1 MISRSSWKSL
11 LNIEGFY
18 RAFSCFCVIC
28 CIPTSSNAQVTASSH
43 HALIIA
49 IGSYA
54 NAEIAPLLGT
64 KYDVASAKL
73 MAKKLGVPDHA
84 ITVLEDAAATE
95 GAIRIALQ
103 NLALRTKQGDRVFVY
118 FSGHGTRYMDTVAG
132 GCVEALL
139 THDSRALTNNNMA
152 DLLKPIGAMADKVLV
167 FYDACHS
174 GGVLGASPFKA
185 RSVTQGDLPTLR
197 PKFSAPLNS
206 ACTVPINIRTR
217 NLTVEV
223 VKKGVLPNDVV
234 HLSSSAHNEASFD
247 DEKSGG
253 LATQFFRDCLMGE
266 AKDLDRSGAVSME
279 EIKICAQKKL
289 NDRLLSYNNLTAH
302 NFQLTGNSQ
311 FVPAW
316 FSTAPQQLTS
326 NSAQTELPSVSALKP
341 VSQDEALAQIY
352 AQRNAK
358 AGVSVVLNKSQL
370 RVGVDFLNF
379 SVTADKGGYVYAA
392 LLGSDAKSMYLIFP
406 NELDNNNRIGPKQT
420 LTLPADS
427 WRLRANGP
435 AGKSKLLVIV
445 SDQPR
450 DMSVLESGKTGAF
463 VANLNDANGRAKMGW
478 FLRTPQI
485 AGAGDS
491 FGAAL
496 SEFEEVK

>member
-1 MISRSSWKSL
+1 
-11 LNIEGFY
+11 
-18 RAFSCFCVIC
+18 
-28 CIPTSSNAQVTASSH
+28 
-43 HALIIA
+43 
-49 IGSYA
+49 
-54 NAEIAPLLGT
+54 
-64 KYDVASAKL
+64 
-73 MAKKLGVPDHA
+73 
-84 ITVLEDAAATE
+84 
-95 GAIRIALQ
+95 
-103 NLALRTKQGDRVFVY
+103 
-118 FSGHGTRYMDTVAG
+118 
-132 GCVEALL
+132 
-139 THDSRALTNNNMA
+139 
-152 DLLKPIGAMADKVLV
+152 
-167 FYDACHS
+167 
-174 GGVLGASPFKA
+174 
-185 RSVTQGDLPTLR
+185 
-197 PKFSAPLNS
+197 
-206 ACTVPINIRTR
+206 
-217 NLTVEV
+217 
-223 VKKGVLPNDVV
+223 
-234 HLSSSAHNEASFD
+234 
-247 DEKSGG
+247 
-253 LATQFFRDCLMGE
+253 MGE

-326 NSAQTELPSVSALKP
+326 NSAQTELPSGSALKP

-370 RVGVDFLNF
+370 RIGVDFLNF

-406 NELDNNNRIGPKQT
+406 NELDNNNRIGAKQT

-450 DMSVLESGKTGAF
+450 DMSVLESGKAGAF